1 MEEYPDRNT
10 ARSEAFEKQARE
22 QMPFTGFLLLR
33 LFCLEPRLS
42 NLSTGRHS
50 SGPVRQLDMKQGKEK
65 KMETVNNTEQT
76 QAENMGNETDVQ
88 GFVSGDQKTF
98 TQDEVNGII
107 QSRISRMKSQAA
119 KEARTEYEQK
129 LAELQAREMQLLV
142 KEHLQARGM
151 AAELAGVL
159 TCTDEDDLKA
169 KLDVLQQVYGD
180 SGRQKAPTG
189 FIQIGVDSSGNGFT
203 APDPV
208 RKAMGLK

>member
-1 MEEYPDRNT
+1 MLF
-10 ARSEAFEKQARE
+10 RS
-22 QMPFTGFLLLR
+22 
-33 LFCLEPRLS
+33 
-42 NLSTGRHS
+42 
-50 SGPVRQLDMKQGKEK
+50 QGL
-65 KMETVNNTEQT
+65 
-76 QAENMGNETDVQ
+76 
-88 GFVSGDQKTF
+88 VSGDQKTF
-98 TQDEVNGII
+98 TQEEVNGII

-119 KEARTEYEQK
+119 KEARTEYDQK

-189 FIQIGVDSSGNGFT
+189 FIQIGASGGPGNGLT
-203 APDPV
+203 TPRTDPV
-208 RKAMGLK
+208 RKAMGLE